1 MKWLDKIEN
10 GLIVLGSAVGLA
22 NIKEIF
28 GIILIGVQ
36 LLIIITKTIVKF
48 VHMIKLKNINEA
60 IAELEKAQDEIKNM
74 LPNDEDKEEDEDGG
88 ENK

>member
-1 MKWLDKIEN
+1 MKWIDRIEN
-10 GLIVLGSAVGLA
+10 ALIVLGSAIGLA

-36 LLIIITKTIVKF
+36 LLIIIVKTVIKL

-60 IAELEKAQDEIKNM
+60 IAELERAQDEINKM
-74 LPNDEDKEEDEDGG
+74 FPKQETKEEEENGG
-88 ENK
+88 EN

>member
-1 MKWLDKIEN
+1 MKWIDRIEN
-10 GLIVLGSAVGLA
+10 GLIVLGSAIGLA

-36 LLIIITKTIVKF
+36 LLIIITKTIIKL

-60 IAELEKAQDEIKNM
+60 IAELERAQDEINKM
-74 LPNDEDKEEDEDGG
+74 LPKQETKEEEEDGTK
-88 ENK
+88 N

>member
-1 MKWLDKIEN
+1 MKWIDRIEN
-10 GLIVLGSAVGLA
+10 GLIVLGSAIGLA

-36 LLIIITKTIVKF
+36 LLIIITKTIIKL

-60 IAELEKAQDEIKNM
+60 IAELERAQDEINKM
-74 LPNDEDKEEDEDGG
+74 LPKQETKEEE
-88 ENK
+88 